1 MRHIIIAVKPIEKE
15 EGKIT
20 MDHVVKEWIIE
31 NIKEQIEDYEGT
43 IANEK
48 LWLLG
53 STSAEEIQ
61 GHAENL
67 KQLYEALN
75 YYHTQLRDV
84 MAR

>member
-15 EGKIT
+15 EEKIT

-31 NIKEQIEDYEGT
+31 NIKEQIDDYEGT
-43 IANEK
+43 IATEK

-61 GHAENL
+61 GHAENI
-67 KQLYEALN
+67 KQLCEALD
-75 YYHTQLRDV
+75 YYNTQLRDI